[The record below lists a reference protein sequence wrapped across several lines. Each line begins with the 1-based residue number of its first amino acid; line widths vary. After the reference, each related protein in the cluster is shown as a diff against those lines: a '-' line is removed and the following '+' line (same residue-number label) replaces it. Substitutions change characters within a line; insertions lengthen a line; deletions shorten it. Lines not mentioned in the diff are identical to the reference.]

1 MWAHMDTLAQI
12 LGTVWLAAGIA
23 YLLAKTRVFQR
34 LPPALDL

>member
-1 MWAHMDTLAQI
+1 MDTLAQI